1 MALLVANAREL
12 YSRRGSHD
20 EHDHIGSNSSTP
32 PGAHTPRPDLV
43 DKRLPSLINS
53 YFGQVCD
60 TFRSRPISANGPRNS
75 TIPSTNVEKMEIGP
89 AQQRSNGLPT
99 APASPTDGGLEG
111 QDLPTL
117 PSHERVHPP
126 KSAPYPTPPTSS
138 SSSIHRA
145 SKGDASGGTSAS
157 DLGSAARTGSTQEG
171 KSELGSSPQS
181 VRRHTFAMNS
191 PLSNVV
197 AAPTVT
203 PHISNPVTDLSSNSF
218 SSPILA
224 HLTSSRRPSASLSHK
239 ESSRLTEGTSVPLS
253 KQATPTQTPP
263 QTPRT
268 RSQEDGK
275 ASGAATPSGKGSA
288 ASGPNG
294 ATIGP
299 VLGKLSVEI
308 SEGRGLRSSMDPY
321 VVCQFQC
328 AEYISEGPINEDSEN
343 HRDGGIATPS
353 GTGSMGINLTGNE
366 RGGRPQAIPMRSRQS
381 SHAGRNMASSLM
393 ETTDPKW
400 KHKATL

>member
-1 MALLVANAREL
+1 MALLVANARGL

-60 TFRSRPISANGPRNS
+60 SFRSRPTSANGPRN
-75 TIPSTNVEKMEIGP
+75 TTVPSTSTEKMVILPEK
-89 AQQRSNGLPT
+89 QRSNDLPT
-99 APASPTDGGLEG
+99 APASPTDVELEV
-111 QDLPTL
+111 QDLQTL
-117 PSHERVHPP
+117 PSHERAHPP

-138 SSSIHRA
+138 SSSIHRV
-145 SKGDASGGTSAS
+145 SKGEAGGGTPGT
-157 DLGSAARTGSTQEG
+157 DLGPSIRTRSTQEG
-171 KSELGSSPQS
+171 TSELDSSPQG
-181 VRRHTFAMNS
+181 VRRHTFAMTS

-197 AAPTVT
+197 TAPTVI
-203 PHISNPVTDLSSNSF
+203 PHLSNPATDLSSNSF
-218 SSPILA
+218 SSPILS

-239 ESSRLTEGTSVPLS
+239 ESRRLTKGTSVPPS

-275 ASGAATPSGKGSA
+275 ASGAATPSGKGGA
-288 ASGPNG
+288 GSGPNG
-294 ATIGP
+294 TTIGP

-308 SEGRGLRSSMDPY
+308 SEGRGLRSSVDPY

-328 AEYISEGPINEDSEN
+328 AEYISDGPINVDSEN
-343 HRDGGIATPS
+343 QRDGGIAMAS
-353 GTGSMGINLTGNE
+353 AAGGMGLND

-381 SHAGRNMASSLM
+381 SHAGRNMASSLT

-400 KHKATL
+400 KHTATL